1 MQHES
6 VSGSQQRKEF
16 ASKVAEKLGLPTAK
30 VAAALQEARKER
42 VEGWVTQRIQQ
53 VVLNG
58 VITQAEADEI
68 LGWWRSRP
76 DAVKK
81 LWLGRMHAGRLG
93 RCGTEGLQK

>member
-1 MQHES
+1 MQDES
-6 VSGSQQRKEF
+6 RSGSQQRKEF

-30 VAAALQEARKER
+30 VAAALQDARKER
-42 VEGWVTQRIQQ
+42 VERWVTERIQQ
-53 VVLNG
+53 VVQNG

-81 LWLGRMHAGRLG
+81 LWLGGMHAGRLG
-93 RCGTEGLQK
+93 RWGRERLQK

>member
-1 MQHES
+1 VQHES
-6 VSGSQQRKEF
+6 VSGLQQRKES
-16 ASKVAEKLGLPTAK
+16 ASKLAEKLGLPTAK

-42 VEGWVTQRIQQ
+42 VEGWVTQRIQH
-53 VVLNG
+53 VVQNG

-81 LWLGRMHAGRLG
+81 LWAGRMHAGRLG
-93 RCGTEGLQK
+93 RCRTEGLQK